1 MKNSLFFLLLVSFQI
16 HASGLCNKVVTTADM
31 LECADDEFSAAD
43 KKLNITYGNLLKTL
57 DAEGQR
63 KLKDAQRVWIKFRD
77 LNADF
82 AGDSMRGGSAEPLV
96 IIGERTQMTAERTK
110 QLQYRLDLPR

>member
-1 MKNSLFFLLLVSFQI
+1 MKNILFFLMLASFQI
-16 HASGLCNKVVTTADM
+16 HASGSCDKAVTTADM

-43 KKLNITYGNLLKTL
+43 KNLNTTYGNLLKTL

-63 KLKDAQRVWIKFRD
+63 KLKDAQRAWIKFRD

-96 IIGERTQMTAERTK
+96 IIGERTQMTIDRTK
-110 QLQYRLDLPR
+110 QLQDRLEVSR